1 MTRLKSNYL
10 IYVDPLEESVCSH
23 LIAHGDWEPWI
34 SEVVLKLVNE
44 GDNVVEVGGHVGFY
58 TLGLAARVGATGS
71 VLTFEANPR
80 LAALAQRS
88 VRFNG
93 FGPRVR
99 IEQKIASNQKGTMKF
114 MVSRQFAGGSHL
126 YLRDGMLSKDAEV
139 IEVESVRLD
148 DLKLPKIDLL
158 RIDAEGSEVLI
169 LEGASKLLD
178 NPDMIVCLEWDVVQ
192 MRSRSKPQDLI
203 TSLSAKGYRF
213 WCIETNA
220 TVSPLKP
227 EDMMQLKSC
236 DIVASRKD
244 IGAIMSQVSAG

>member
-1 MTRLKSNYL
+1 
-10 IYVDPLEESVCSH
+10 
-23 LIAHGDWEPWI
+23 
-34 SEVVLKLVNE
+34 
-44 GDNVVEVGGHVGFY
+44 
-58 TLGLAARVGATGS
+58 
-71 VLTFEANPR
+71 
-80 LAALAQRS
+80 
-88 VRFNG
+88 
-93 FGPRVR
+93 
-99 IEQKIASNQKGTMKF
+99 
-114 MVSRQFAGGSHL
+114 
-126 YLRDGMLSKDAEV
+126 MLSKDAEV

-148 DLKLPKIDLL
+148 DLKLPKIDLI

-178 NPDMIVCLEWDVVQ
+178 NPEMIVCLEWDVVQ

-203 TSLSAKGYRF
+203 KSLSDKGYRF

-244 IGAIMSQVSAG
+244 IGAIMSQAGAS